1 MLSTLLLQIKK
12 LRMQKKYKILLPL
25 LVVFIFSSN
34 LQAQIIT
41 AYKDVLLNG
50 KPARLNLKTGEFIF
64 TDSKGN
70 DSIVKAKRPDE
81 DNSLDRLNYHI
92 VKSGEKLLDISEQYG
107 LTLKE
112 IKDANNL
119 KTTLV
124 SVGQK
129 LRVRNF
135 EVLKEENTKDIWV
148 VSKGQ
153 TLYSISRKTG
163 VSIKTIK
170 QLNGLKNNTLA
181 IGQKLYLK

>member
-1 MLSTLLLQIKK
+1 
-12 LRMQKKYKILLPL
+12 MQKKYKIFG
-25 LVVFIFSSN
+25 VVLTVLISCISI
-34 LQAQIIT
+34 QAQTVT

-50 KPARLNLKTGEFIF
+50 KAARLNLKTGEFIF

-81 DNSLDRLNYHI
+81 DNSLDRLNYH
-92 VKSGEKLLDISEQYG
+92 VVESGEKLLDISEQYG

-112 IKDANNL
+112 IKDANSL

-135 EVLKEENTKDIWV
+135 EQLEQKKEDNVWV

-153 TLYSISRKTG
+153 TLYSISKKTG

-170 QLNGLKNNTLA
+170 RLNGLKNNTLA

>member
-1 MLSTLLLQIKK
+1 
-12 LRMQKKYKILLPL
+12 MQKKYKNLVLIVTIL
-25 LVVFIFSSN
+25 VCGFN
-34 LQAQIIT
+34 LQAQARI

-64 TDSKGN
+64 TDSKGT

-107 LTLKE
+107 LSLKE

-135 EVLKEENTKDIWV
+135 EELREEKTKDIWI

-153 TLYSISRKTG
+153 TLYLISRKTG

>member
-1 MLSTLLLQIKK
+1 
-12 LRMQKKYKILLPL
+12 MQKKYKIFG
-25 LVVFIFSSN
+25 VVLTVLIFSIS
-34 LQAQIIT
+34 LQAQTVT

-50 KPARLNLKTGEFIF
+50 KAARLNLKTGEFIF
-64 TDSKGN
+64 TDSNGN

-81 DNSLDRLNYHI
+81 DNSLDRLNYH
-92 VKSGEKLLDISEQYG
+92 VVESGERLLDISEQYG

-135 EVLKEENTKDIWV
+135 EQLEEKKEDNVWV

-163 VSIKTIK
+163 VSIKAIK
-170 QLNGLKNNTLA
+170 RLNGLKNNTLA

>member
-1 MLSTLLLQIKK
+1 
-12 LRMQKKYKILLPL
+12 MQKKYKVYG
-25 LVVFIFSSN
+25 VVLTVIFCSCN
-34 LQAQIIT
+34 LQAQTVT

-50 KPARLNLKTGEFIF
+50 KSARLNLKTGEFIF
-64 TDSKGN
+64 TDSNGN

-92 VKSGEKLLDISEQYG
+92 VESGEKLLDISEQYG
-107 LTLKE
+107 LSLKE

-135 EVLKEENTKDIWV
+135 EELEKKAVEDIWV

-153 TLYSISRKTG
+153 TLYSISKKTG

-170 QLNGLKNNTLA
+170 RLNGLKSNTLA